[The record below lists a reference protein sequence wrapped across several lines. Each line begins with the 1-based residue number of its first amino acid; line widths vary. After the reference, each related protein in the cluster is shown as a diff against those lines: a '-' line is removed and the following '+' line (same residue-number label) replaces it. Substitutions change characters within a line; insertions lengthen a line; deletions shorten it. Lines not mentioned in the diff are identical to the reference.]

1 MILRIALKNLL
12 HQPLSSLLSWLLL
25 TVSTGII
32 SLLFLLQQQVE
43 QQFTGSIEGIDMV
56 IGAKGSPL
64 QLILSAVYH
73 VDAPTGNISQTEAG
87 KWMRHPFIEKA
98 IPLAYGDSYKG
109 YSIVGTTEE
118 YLHQYHARVQ
128 QGRLFQADFEVVA
141 GHTIAR
147 KLQLQTGSSFYGT
160 HGGKEGGEQHEEHAY
175 KLTGILEP
183 TGTVAD
189 NLLLCNI
196 KSVWEMH
203 GHHEGG
209 EHKEGEH
216 EGGKHEEGEHHDAGK
231 EPEEDHEADR
241 QLTALIVKFRTPMAA
256 IQLPRLINEKTNMMA
271 ALPAIEINRLFSL
284 LGIGIDTLQNI
295 GWGIL
300 LLSGISVFIALFNSL
315 KERKYEMALMRSM
328 GAHRGQLFTLLL
340 LEGLLL
346 AALGYIAG
354 LATSRIAMAALAPSL
369 QKDYHFTLRPWQLLW
384 PQEGWL
390 FAVILGIV
398 LLASLLPAIKAGFI
412 NISKTLSHE

>member
-1 MILRIALKNLL
+1 MILRIAWKNLL

-32 SLLFLLQQQVE
+32 SMLFMLQQQVE
-43 QQFTGSIEGIDMV
+43 QQFAGNIEGVDMV

-73 VDAPTGNISQTEAG
+73 VDAPTGNIRQAEAD
-87 KWMRHPFIEKA
+87 KWMRHPFIAKA

-109 YSIVGTTEE
+109 YSIVGTTES
-118 YLHQYHARVQ
+118 YLDQYKAKVG
-128 QGRLFQADFEVVA
+128 QGRMFKANFEVVA
-141 GHTIAR
+141 GHTLAR
-147 KLQLQTGSSFYGT
+147 KLQLQPGSSFYGT
-160 HGGKEGGEQHEEHAY
+160 HGDKDGGAQHEEHAY
-175 KLTGILEP
+175 KLTGILAP
-183 TGTVAD
+183 TGTVVD

-196 KSVWEMH
+196 SSVWEMH
-203 GHHEGG
+203 EHHEKG
-209 EHKEGEH
+209 EAHKEEAHHNGVTSKEH
-216 EGGKHEEGEHHDAGK
+216 HEEEKENEHA
-231 EPEEDHEADR
+231 ADR
-241 QLTALIVKFRTPMAA
+241 QLTAVLVKFRNPMAG
-256 IQLPRLINEKTNMMA
+256 IQLPRMINEKTNMMA
-271 ALPAIEINRLFSL
+271 AVPAIEINRLFSL

-328 GAHRGQLFTLLL
+328 GAGRGQLFFLLL

-346 AALGYIAG
+346 AVAGYIAG
-354 LATSRIAMAALAPSL
+354 LATGRIALMALAPSM
-369 QKDYHFTLRPWQLLW
+369 QQDYHFTLRPGQLLW

-398 LLASLLPAIKAGFI
+398 LLASLIPAIKASFI
-412 NISKTLSHE
+412 NISKTLSHA